1 MDPELNETEQ
11 RLAAEIRAAGERS
24 SSLVEVALALGAA
37 FGLYRAFFRRQ
48 LREAPVMSTPD
59 AMQELTTRI
68 FRVFMPTWIAVAAPA
83 IATGLIIGLRQANN
97 TEPDDEWVQANAQ
110 RYSQRLGDNIHMVST
125 QAMLDGVRAQINRR
139 VTARVAIDRV
149 IDAFGVAP
157 RTMKSLVNVW
167 LSERPKV
174 MTAQQMPDTIGGRI
188 DAMIASAITSRAKT
202 IGDTEAYLTKNT
214 AKSMYWA
221 YLAQAGQLPITAE
234 KMWVTADDERVCS
247 TCGPMHGRQVMVS
260 EDFTLPT
267 GQLIASP
274 SAHTLCR
281 CDIRLVTYDESAP
294 TPANGFALTKRAPEK
309 SVWGVVSKAQG
320 RDRFD
325 RDRKGQFSTVE
336 SRRSKVQTKMREV
349 DYADP
354 RVAEVLANA
363 SRLLQEREEEKAP
376 AKAKPN
382 LRSSAKAK
390 AQVQAKA
397 SPVKAKAVIQEK
409 AQIGASEKAQVSGAD
424 KAQVEHNAKARIRA
438 KIKAKNQPKVTPPTE
453 EFEGASA
460 NDTWINTP
468 DNEPIYVVMPPYEWN
483 TEGDTVFVD
492 ESAPFYTAGTKG
504 FGISSLQEAVNE
516 YWTQTLDNEDVYE
529 EFYDRA
535 VHNEAVGD
543 RVMEAEIGRHTVFV
557 NFDAY
562 DVALIETVH
571 GVYPEHSEHLLLSAI
586 DNETGRPV
594 QQVSVS
600 ASDIAQALAIPM
612 MVEDMTPVIGRTNKI
627 NVDTYDEGQYGGL
640 ITNPGVYRVLSSDIG
655 SVSRWGARDEEVGM
669 PFHMYD
675 IDPDDLYP

>member
-1 MDPELNETEQ
+1 MDPELNETEL

-24 SSLVEVALALGAA
+24 SNLVEVALALGAA
-37 FGLYRAFFRRQ
+37 FGLYRAFFRRKLQ
-48 LREAPVMSTPD
+48 ETPLPRNTPD
-59 AMQELTTRI
+59 ALQELTTRI
-68 FRVFMPTWIAVAAPA
+68 ARVFMPQWIANAAPA
-83 IATGLIIGLRQANN
+83 LAAGLVLGLKEANDQQ
-97 TEPDDEWVQANAQ
+97 PDDEWVQQNAA
-110 RYSQRLGDNIHMVST
+110 RYAARLGDNIHMVST

-157 RTMKSLVNVW
+157 RTMKALVNVW
-167 LSERPKV
+167 LGERTKSN
-174 MTAQQMPDTIGGRI
+174 TARELPDTIGGRI
-188 DAMIASAITSRAKT
+188 DNMIASAITSRAKT
-202 IGDTEAYLTKNT
+202 IGETEAHLTKNT
-214 AKSMYWA
+214 AKSMYWS
-221 YLAQAGQLPITAE
+221 YLAQTGGLAITTE

-247 TCGPMHGRQVMVS
+247 TCGPMHGRRVS
-260 EDFTLPT
+260 VSDDFTLPT
-267 GQLIASP
+267 GQLIAAP

-281 CDIRLVTYDESAP
+281 CNIVLAEYD
-294 TPANGFALTKRAPEK
+294 RAPVSANDFVLTK

-320 RDRFD
+320 QDRYD
-325 RDRKGQFSTVE
+325 RDRRGQFSSTE
-336 SRRSKVQTKMREV
+336 SRRSKVQIKAREV

-363 SRLLQEREEEKAP
+363 QRLLQEREEEKAP
-376 AKAKPN
+376 AKAAPK
-382 LRSSAKAK
+382 LRPSIKAK
-390 AQVQAKA
+390 AQIREKA
-397 SPVKAKAVIQEK
+397 PAVKAKAVIQEK
-409 AQIGASEKAQVSGAD
+409 AQVAAPQKAQVVAAD
-424 KAQVEHNAKARIRA
+424 KASVEHNAKARIRA
-438 KIKAKNQPKVTPPTE
+438 KIRSKNQAKITPPAE
-453 EFEGASA
+453 QFEGAEA
-460 NDTWINTP
+460 NEQWVNTP
-468 DNEPIYVVMPPYEWN
+468 NNEPIYVVVPPHEWG
-483 TEGDTVFVD
+483 ERDSDTVFVD
-492 ESAPFYTAGTKG
+492 EMAPFYTAGTRG
-504 FGISSLQEAVNE
+504 FGISSLQEAVND
-516 YWTQTLDNEDVYE
+516 YWTAMLDSEDVYE

-535 VHNEAVGD
+535 QYNDATGD

-557 NFDAY
+557 DFDSY
-562 DVALIETVH
+562 DVALIESVH

-612 MVEDMTPVIGRTNKI
+612 LIEDMTPIVGRTNKV
-627 NVDTYDEGQYGGL
+627 NVDTFDEGQFGGQ